1 MLTKGPDT
9 QSPTYSCRDPE
20 GLPAEARGQDITE
33 GLSETP
39 ETPETSA
46 QEVAEDEDGYWA
58 AQSAAVEAA
67 AFLGL
72 DPAADN
78 SPDAGYYYPPTK
90 VKPCRDPKELMIRV
104 AEAVGEQLRQLDER
118 WPRQIAPAT
127 AKRWGRAKPPKLPE
141 LMKPDGAGYMPLY
154 CAAQWIVTRGGT
166 LNPHAS
172 AAGYHTTAAERRRN
186 GEGFR
191 QRIWRE
197 AYKELLDRIASED
210 VKVVGERPDGVS
222 EEISGAHFASCAVDY
237 PFSDRRLLNFNDRVL
252 GNGFCL
258 VSRPYLDDEHWRRGG
273 YDDRLENRQGVR
285 WRRLQVLKADI
296 ARWWPFVSINANA
309 TLTQA
314 DATLSASASL
324 QPQPALAVTNGPP
337 THTPAAR
344 PAQPE
349 RTPRKRLLRERAQ
362 RALSERYPSG
372 VPDRAS
378 VSDAELVSAVNA
390 QIKKCGQQGVSR
402 HTILRAAERLK

>member
-1 MLTKGPDT
+1 MLTK
-9 QSPTYSCRDPE
+9 
-20 GLPAEARGQDITE
+20 
-33 GLSETP
+33 
-39 ETPETSA
+39 
-46 QEVAEDEDGYWA
+46 
-58 AQSAAVEAA
+58 
-67 AFLGL
+67 
-72 DPAADN
+72 
-78 SPDAGYYYPPTK
+78 TK
-90 VKPCRDPKELMIRV
+90 HKRR
-104 AEAVGEQLRQLDER
+104 RQ
-118 WPRQIAPAT
+118 T
-127 AKRWGRAKPPKLPE
+127 GFAKRWGRAKPPKLPE
-141 LMKPDGAGYMPLY
+141 LMKPDGTGYMPLY
-154 CAAQWIVTRGGT
+154 CAAQWIATCGGT
-166 LNPHAS
+166 RVINPLDEA
-172 AAGYHTTAAERRRN
+172 
-186 GEGFR
+186 
-191 QRIWRE
+191 IWRE

-252 GNGFCL
+252 GNEFCL

-378 VSDAELVSAVNA
+378 VSDAELVSAVNT
-390 QIKKCGQQGVSR
+390 QIKKPGQKNVSR
-402 HTILRAAERLK
+402 DTILRAAGRRK